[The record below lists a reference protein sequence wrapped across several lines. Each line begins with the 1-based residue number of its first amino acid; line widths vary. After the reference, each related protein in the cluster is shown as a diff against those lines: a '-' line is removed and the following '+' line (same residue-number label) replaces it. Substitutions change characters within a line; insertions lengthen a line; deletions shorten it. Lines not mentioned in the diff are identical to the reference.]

1 MKTIL
6 LFVSF
11 LMISGLAH
19 AKADPS
25 DYDRQNERIGL
36 ETTPTVAKIQ
46 DVEMVLGDVYSE
58 DEGVSLSEGAEELAN
73 RRASSGSS
81 NKKSSSGESRESSK

>member
-6 LFVSF
+6 LFASF

-19 AKADPS
+19 AKTEPS

-58 DEGVSLSEGAEELAN
+58 NEEVSLSEGAQELAN
-73 RRASSGSS
+73 RRGSSGNR
-81 NKKSSSGESRESSK
+81 NKKSSSSESSK